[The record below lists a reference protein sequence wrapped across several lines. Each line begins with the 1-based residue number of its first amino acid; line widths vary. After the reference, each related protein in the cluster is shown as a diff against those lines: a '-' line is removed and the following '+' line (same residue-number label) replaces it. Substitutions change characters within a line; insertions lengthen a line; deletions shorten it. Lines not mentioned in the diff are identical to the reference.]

1 MLKSTIST
9 ALIAAF
15 ISILSPMIACSETLM
30 DEAVRDFQFQDYQL
44 AEGKFKTELKSSPNN
59 MTAHYYLGI
68 IYQQQKKYDLAIKHL
83 EIVAKAPVKAE
94 GIDATL
100 ARTYLDAGKPEKA
113 LPILQEQYKKN
124 ANNEQAAFD
133 YAKALEATNHTDE
146 AAETYQQ
153 IIDKKG
159 PLADASKYQLGQLL
173 SNLGAYTSA
182 VEFMQA
188 INPSSPYGG
197 VAKNYQDALLPA
209 TKPLSLYLSS
219 EFFYNDNPGTSS
231 SSLTPGTT
239 ASANS
244 NKGSQGATVIGA
256 LNSRSFEP
264 SYRTRIK
271 FGYLYYGTFYQQPF
285 AKDYNF
291 VGHFINPSIGYKIN
305 TNTDI
310 ELKGDAQFFF
320 YNQQKLSQNYGGT
333 LTTTYK
339 SDRNSINLHMGFL
352 KKNFTDQ
359 YKSQSGTPSITTI
372 TSLAYLDANTSSIGL
387 GGTLTAPKWG
397 GSITAD
403 YTYNMEKMTR
413 TGDNNPVI
421 AAKAKDSEFREQAIR
436 LNTVLPL
443 SLQPSRLAI
452 LGGMN
457 YSYKDYINAQS
468 GNPSSLYPTLGG
480 QRIHSILLTYNA
492 QAEIHLWEKYG
503 INLNLGFEQSNS
515 HSQAA
520 ALTYKSNRY
529 FGQLSG
535 SF

>member
-1 MLKSTIST
+1 MLKHTIST
-9 ALIAAF
+9 VLLAAF
-15 ISILSPMIACSETLM
+15 ISVLGPFIASSETLM

-44 AEGKFKTELKSSPNN
+44 AEEKFIAELKSSPDNI
-59 MTAHYYLGI
+59 TAHYYLGI
-68 IYQQQKKYDLAIKHL
+68 IYQQQKKYNLAIKHL
-83 EIVAKAPVKAE
+83 EVVANAPVKAE
-94 GIDATL
+94 GIDGAL

-113 LPILQEQYKKN
+113 LPILRKQYKEN
-124 ANNEQAAFD
+124 PDNEQAAFD
-133 YAKALEATNHTDE
+133 YAKALEATGHMDE
-146 AAETYQQ
+146 ATVIYEG
-153 IIDKKG
+153 IIKRNG

-173 SNLGAYTSA
+173 TNIGAYTSA
-182 VEFMQA
+182 VEYMQA

-197 VAKNYQDALLPA
+197 VAKSYQDALQPA

-219 EFFYNDNPGTSS
+219 EFFYNDNPGTTS
-231 SSLTPGTT
+231 SSLTPGATAVATSNRGAQGTT
-239 ASANS
+239 FIA
-244 NKGSQGATVIGA
+244 A
-256 LNSRSFEP
+256 LNTRSFEP
-264 SYRTRIK
+264 SYRTRMK
-271 FGYLYYGTFYQQPF
+271 FGYLYYGTFYLQDF

-305 TNTDI
+305 ANTDI

-320 YNQQKLSQNYGGT
+320 YNQQKLSLNFGGT
-333 LTTTYK
+333 LTTTYR

-352 KKNFTDQ
+352 KKKYNDHYTQ
-359 YKSQSGTPSITTI
+359 AGTPA
-372 TSLAYLDANTSSIGL
+372 SLAYLDAHTSSIGL

-413 TGDNNPVI
+413 TGDSNTVL

-436 LNTVLPL
+436 LNAVLPL
-443 SLQPSRLAI
+443 SLHPARLAI

-457 YSYKDYINAQS
+457 YSYKDYVNPQS
-468 GNPSSLYPTLGG
+468 GNPLSLYPTLGG
-480 QRIHSILLTYNA
+480 QRIQSILLTYNA
-492 QAEIHLWEKYG
+492 QIQMHLWEKYG
-503 INLNLGFEQSNS
+503 VNLNIGFEQSNS